1 MGAVPYFK
9 SISDETPI
17 GRGLNRIRERD
28 RKNLQIKFNTVYYLL
43 KQERPF
49 VDYPEQLK
57 LLKKNKG
64 PDFGTSYLTDRAA
77 ALFAESIAEVEQKKL
92 IDNLK
97 KVRYYS
103 VLNDG
108 STDSSVT
115 EQELVYALFLVDG
128 FPQVKFLSIESVS
141 SADAAGILESIK
153 ESFHRL
159 GITPF
164 TNRIVGL
171 NVDGASVNT
180 GKFTGLGSKIKV
192 NAPWL
197 QVIHCFSHRLELAI
211 KDAFEGVK
219 AYESINEFV
228 TKLYYLYQQS
238 PKRLRCL
245 RELAVAHEESIPKPT
260 KAGGTRWIDH
270 KYRAIK
276 NALDHYGVYIEHI
289 EELATTD
296 SQPKKRVEIKGFLL
310 KWKDGTIPVKMTIYL
325 CFYYF
330 IPFFLLLCFFF
341 I

>member
-1 MGAVPYFK
+1 MGAVPYFESVSK
-9 SISDETPI
+9 ETPI
-17 GRGLNRIRERD
+17 GRGLTRMRDRD

-64 PDFGTSYLTDRAA
+64 PDCGKSYLTDRAA
-77 ALFAESIAEVEQKKL
+77 ALFAESIGEIEKNKL
-92 IDNLK
+92 IDNFK

-115 EQELVYALFLVDG
+115 EQELVYALFLEDG
-128 FPQVKFLSIESVS
+128 FPRVKFLSIESVA

-153 ESFHRL
+153 ESFTRL

-164 TNRIVGL
+164 TDRIVGL

-180 GKFTGLGSKIKV
+180 GKFTGLGARIKV

-197 QVIHCFSHRLELAI
+197 QVIHCFNHRLELAI
-211 KDAFEGVK
+211 KDAFEGVA
-219 AYESINEFV
+219 AYASINEFI

-245 RELAVAHEESIPKPT
+245 RELAQAHEESIPKPT
-260 KAGGTRWIDH
+260 KAGGTRWINH
-270 KYRAIK
+270 KYRAMK
-276 NALDHYGVYIEHI
+276 NALDHYGVYMTHI
-289 EELATTD
+289 EELAITD
-296 SQPKKRVEIKGFLL
+296 SQPKKRAEIKGFLL
-310 KWKDGTIPVKMTIYL
+310 KWKEGSI
-325 CFYYF
+325 
-330 IPFFLLLCFFF
+330 
-341 I
+341 